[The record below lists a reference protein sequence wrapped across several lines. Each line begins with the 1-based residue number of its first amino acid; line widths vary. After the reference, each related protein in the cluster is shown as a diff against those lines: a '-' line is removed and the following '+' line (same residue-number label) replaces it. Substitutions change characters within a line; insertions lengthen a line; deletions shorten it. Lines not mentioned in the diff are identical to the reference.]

1 MASDAETARVF
12 FAVVPGASAREQMRH
27 AAERLPVAA
36 PGRRVPPVNYH
47 ATLAFIGEA
56 SATQIA
62 SLCEIGGALRAER
75 CTLCFDEWAHWRTAR
90 VIVAVAGTVPSEL
103 QSLQRQLR
111 RALEWHGWAADPRP
125 FRPHVTLAR
134 KVTQAPVLPALS
146 SVEWSV
152 DAVCLMRSKIA
163 AGQSAYT
170 VVGTWPLLYDA
181 SKT

>member
-1 MASDAETARVF
+1 MF

-111 RALEWHGWAADPRP
+111 RALEWHGWA
-125 FRPHVTLAR
+125 HVSSCTASLVVRRVVRRCRVLDAFQNRCRAIRVYSSRYLA
-134 KVTQAPVLPALS
+134 T
-146 SVEWSV
+146 
-152 DAVCLMRSKIA
+152 
-163 AGQSAYT
+163 T
-170 VVGTWPLLYDA
+170 V
-181 SKT
+181 